1 MGKPFAFN
9 VKKIEDK
16 IAIDLYSRSRR
27 NILHHKPPKF
37 SKGKQIMLL
46 GYCAAICAAIR
57 AA

>member
-1 MGKPFAFN
+1 VGKPFAFN

-46 GYCAAICAAIR
+46 GYCAAIR